1 MNQHNEA
8 DTNGRAGT
16 SRRAVLSAG
25 TGAALAAAAVVGAGA
40 APAAAAG
47 PGAGRSPGTRIP
59 VAPGVEVNI
68 ADLNGGRR
76 GTVVFIPG
84 WPLASTTLE
93 YSLLHLADH
102 GYRAI
107 ALDQRGFGLS
117 DAPYGPYNYDVW
129 ARDIRTVLEAL
140 SLRDVTLVGHS
151 MGGAVAL
158 RHVARFGGRVSKLV
172 VAEPAAPRFVYGPNS
187 AALAAGLQALISGY
201 ATDRTVPVR
210 DLTKNFFATHTDV
223 TTDPFLQFFER
234 QCLDQASLQASRG
247 GLIALRDDD
256 LTGDLARIK
265 VPTRVFHAINDKIL
279 PLDHGQAVAAGI
291 RGAKLVTFA
300 EAGHAVYVDERDKF
314 HAELLSFIR

>member
-1 MNQHNEA
+1 MNQNESGKRGA
-8 DTNGRAGT
+8 

-25 TGAALAAAAVVGAGA
+25 TGAALTAAAVAGA
-40 APAAAAG
+40 SPAQAT
-47 PGAGRSPGTRIP
+47 PGRQGGTRIR

-76 GTVVFIPG
+76 GTVVFVPG
-84 WPLASTTLE
+84 WPLASTALE
-93 YSLLHLADH
+93 YNLLFLAGH

-107 ALDQRGFGLS
+107 ALHLRGFGLS
-117 DAPYGPYNYDVW
+117 DAPYGPYGYDVW

-158 RHVARFGGRVSKLV
+158 RHASRFGERIAKLV
-172 VAEPAAPRFVYGPNS
+172 VAEPAAPRFVYGPQS
-187 AALAAGLQALISGY
+187 AELAAGLEELISGY

-210 DLTKNFFATHTDV
+210 NLTKNFFSTHTDV

-234 QCLDQASLQASRG
+234 QCLDQASLPASRA

-256 LTGDLARIK
+256 LTPDLPRIK
-265 VPTRVFHAINDKIL
+265 VPTRVFHAVNDQIL
-279 PLDHGQAVAAGI
+279 PLDHGRAVAAGI
-291 RGAKLVTFA
+291 RNAKLITF
-300 EAGHAVYVDERDKF
+300 ETAGHAVYVDEAARF
-314 HAELLSFIR
+314 NAELLAFIR